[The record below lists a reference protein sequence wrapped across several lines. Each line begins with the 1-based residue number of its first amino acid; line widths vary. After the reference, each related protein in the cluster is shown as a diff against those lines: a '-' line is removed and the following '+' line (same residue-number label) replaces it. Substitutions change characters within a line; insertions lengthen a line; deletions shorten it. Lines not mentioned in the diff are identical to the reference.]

1 MILWK
6 TKIIAASSPKI
17 AVRTTSPEGQRLGRN
32 PLTMGTHPRGVRES
46 DAEEG
51 QGNPEGRSSILDE
64 KAQARIHL
72 P

>member
-6 TKIIAASSPKI
+6 TKITAASSPKI
-17 AVRTTSPEGQRLGRN
+17 AVRTSPEGQRLGRN

-64 KAQARIHL
+64 KAQARIRL